1 MLMQLSLYV
10 YGSSTIKLEKTT
22 VFKKKKDVVAKSIL
36 KTISQ
41 VAFQIAEFKI
51 TRGRF

>member
-22 VFKKKKDVVAKSIL
+22 VFKKKDVVAKSIL